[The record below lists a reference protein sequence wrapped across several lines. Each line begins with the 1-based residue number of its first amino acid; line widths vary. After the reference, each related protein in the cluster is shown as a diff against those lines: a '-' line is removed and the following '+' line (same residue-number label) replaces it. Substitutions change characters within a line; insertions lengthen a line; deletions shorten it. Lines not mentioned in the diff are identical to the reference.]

1 MKQKTII
8 LVLFVWS
15 VMSFSCIEDKRTQNV
30 VTAQLVEQTDTTK
43 KENSKSDT
51 LKKDSTRAI
60 AEDTVKANAVT
71 PATTVV
77 KEDGLP
83 SLWEVF
89 ALGTSGLALVF
100 CLVIWHRIKK
110 LGKDFSHELR
120 EEKQDFNKYLH
131 DYNTQIT
138 KRFDKT
144 DGANSN
150 MRNDID
156 SLSERISRLES
167 SGMTTS
173 KDTKEKGEKTEVPK
187 GGEKQV
193 RKKGYFG
200 MVKGG
205 GGIAMFNDYPKSR
218 NEGAYFDVDYL
229 DDAHCE
235 FAPIE
240 LDRIRSIDAVSE
252 AVEYN
257 GDMAYAK
264 NMKVLGKGK
273 AVFDKEH
280 DFWRITEKAIIELI
294 N

>member
-1 MKQKTII
+1 M
-8 LVLFVWS
+8 L
-15 VMSFSCIEDKRTQNV
+15 FSCFEDKRTQNV
-30 VTAQLVEQTDTTK
+30 VTVPPVEQTDTVK

-51 LKKDSTRAI
+51 LKTDSTRII
-60 AEDTVKANAVT
+60 AEDTVKADAVT
-71 PATTVV
+71 PAITVA

-83 SLWEVF
+83 SLWEVL
-89 ALGTSGLALVF
+89 ALGVSGFLLFF
-100 CLVIWHRIKK
+100 CLFILHRIRR
-110 LGKDFSHELR
+110 LANDVSHELR
-120 EEKQDFNKYLH
+120 ETERKSSNSLYS
-131 DYNTQIT
+131 YNTKIGE
-138 KRFDKT
+138 KIDKIKESS
-144 DGANSN
+144 SN

-156 SLSERISRLES
+156 LLSERIRRLES
-167 SGMTTS
+167 IGMPTS
-173 KDTKEKGEKTEVPK
+173 RNTKEKGEKTEVPK

-235 FAPIE
+235 FAPID

-264 NMKVLGKGK
+264 SMKVQKKGE

-280 DFWRITEKAIIELI
+280 YFWRITEKANIELK

>member
-1 MKQKTII
+1 MKQKSIVI
-8 LVLFVWS
+8 VFFAWCV
-15 VMSFSCIEDKRTQNV
+15 VMFSCLEDKRTL
-30 VTAQLVEQTDTTK
+30 TDATTSSIEQTDTAK
-43 KENSKSDT
+43 KDNSNSDT
-51 LKKDSTRAI
+51 LKSDSTRTI
-60 AEDTVKANAVT
+60 AEDTVKADAVT

-100 CLVIWHRIKK
+100 CFVIWHRIRR

-120 EEKQDFNKYLH
+120 EAKQDCNKYLH
-131 DYNTQIT
+131 DYNALIT
-138 KRFDKT
+138 KRIDKT

-150 MRNDID
+150 MRNAID
-156 SLSERISRLES
+156 LLSEQIRRLES
-167 SGMTTS
+167 TGMTTS
-173 KDTKEKGEKTEVPK
+173 KNTKEKGEKTEVLK
-187 GGEKQV
+187 NDEKQV

-235 FAPIE
+235 FVPID

-264 NMKVLGKGK
+264 SMKVLRKGI
-273 AVFDKEH
+273 AVLDKEH
-280 DFWRITEKAIIELI
+280 YFWRITEKANIELK